1 MDEQTL
7 ESPANLQRNAPDKE
21 QQLLRT
27 MLNYMP
33 IPAMLIEPGSGE
45 VRFANAAAD
54 EAAGGRMP
62 HGAPCGRD
70 PAWGTITTAAGEPI
84 SAKDFPAERLARGER
99 LRHFE
104 LQWRLPSGTHHLLLS
119 GGKLPPMG
127 ADRGMVVL
135 MFEDIS
141 RMKSVEAELRNANQR
156 KDEFLAM
163 LAHEL
168 RNPLMPVRNALAIL
182 GRADSREVAERAR
195 AMMDRHIKRMTRLI
209 DDLLDFSRITRG
221 KIRLQKE
228 HVELK
233 RAVDTAIETTRPMM
247 AANRQQLTVSLPP
260 QPICLNADLTRVEQ
274 ILTNLLT
281 NAARYTATGGHIW
294 LTVRP
299 DGDNAAVAVRDDG
312 IGIPSDKLEG
322 IFELFSQVEDGD
334 GRALSGLGIG
344 LTLVQRLA
352 EMHGGSVTARS
363 EGPGRGSEFIVRL
376 PRLPRA
382 EKAAPASS
390 HKARCRVLV
399 VDDNEDITESLGMM
413 LELMGCEVR
422 LASEGFGALDIAV
435 QFQPHLIFL
444 DVGLPEM
451 DGYEVARRLRA
462 RLGHAS
468 TVLVALTGWSQE
480 HHKRRAREVGFDHH
494 FVKPVDPAAIEG
506 LLAELKPAG
515 VD

>member
-7 ESPANLQRNAPDKE
+7 ELPADLQRNAPDEE
-21 QQLLRT
+21 QQFLRT

-33 IPAMLIEPGSGE
+33 IPAMLIEPASGE
-45 VRFANAAAD
+45 VCFANAAAD
-54 EAAGGRMP
+54 EVAGGRMP

-70 PAWGTITTAAGEPI
+70 PAWGTITTVAGEPI

-104 LQWRLPSGTHHLLLS
+104 LQWHLPSSTRHLLLS

-127 ADRGMVVL
+127 SDTGFVVL
-135 MFEDIS
+135 MFEDIT
-141 RMKSVEAELRNANQR
+141 RLKSVEAELRNASRR

-168 RNPLMPVRNALAIL
+168 RNPLMPIRNALAIH
-182 GRADSREVAERAR
+182 GRADSREAAERAR

-209 DDLLDFSRITRG
+209 DDLLDVSRITRG
-221 KIRLQKE
+221 KIKLQKE
-228 HVELK
+228 RIELK
-233 RAVDTAIETTRPMM
+233 RAVDTAIETTRPLIT
-247 AANRQQLTVSLPP
+247 ANRQQLDVSLPP
-260 QPICLNADLTRVEQ
+260 QPVYLNADPTRVEQ

-281 NAARYTATGGHIW
+281 NAARYTAAGGHIS
-294 LTVRP
+294 LAVEP
-299 DGDNAAVAVRDDG
+299 EGDNATVAVRDDG
-312 IGIPSDKLEG
+312 IGIPPDKLER

-334 GRALSGLGIG
+334 GRARSGLGIG

-363 EGPGRGSEFIVRL
+363 DGPGRGSEFIVRL
-376 PRLPRA
+376 PRLPHA
-382 EKAAPASS
+382 ERAAPLSS
-390 HKARCRVLV
+390 RNARWRVLI

-413 LELMGCEVR
+413 LELMDCEVR
-422 LASEGFGALDIAV
+422 LANAGFGALDIAA

-444 DVGLPEM
+444 DVGLPDM
-451 DGYEVARRLRA
+451 DGYEVARRLRT
-462 RLGHAS
+462 RLGYAT

-480 HHKRRAREVGFDHH
+480 DHKRRAREAGFDHH
-494 FVKPVDPAAIEG
+494 FVKPVDPARIET
-506 LLAELKPAG
+506 LLAELKP
-515 VD
+515 D